1 MCGLAGLFHPDG
13 AEIDSALL
21 RRMAGAMSH
30 RGPDGDGFH
39 VEPGIGLGQR
49 RLAVID
55 VAGGQQPMFNE
66 DGSVAVV
73 FNGMIYN
80 HEALRGTLQAQG
92 HVFRNRCDTEV
103 IVHAW
108 ESWGAEC
115 VQHLAGMFAFA
126 LWDRNRRTLF
136 LARDRLGKKPLH
148 YMRTPGGGLAFASEL
163 GALAGVPGHS
173 RRLNPAAVDDYF
185 AFGFIPDPLTIYE
198 GISKLPAGHTL
209 LAECGGKQAEAR
221 RYWRAAITP
230 GPTTEAEAVPV
241 LVAHLRRS
249 VADRLLADVPLG
261 AFLSGGVDS
270 SAVVAMAAPMRNAP
284 LTTFTIGFEGAG
296 DERPFA
302 AAVAARYGTD
312 HHAEPASFDYIAAA
326 RQQAAIFGE
335 PFGDS
340 SSVPT
345 HEVCRLARRHA
356 TVAISGDGGD
366 EVLGGYRRYQW
377 HLIAEGVRS
386 HIPAGLRRRVIGQLA
401 RAYPKLDRAPRWL
414 RAKHTLTEISLDS
427 ALGYYRTV
435 CKVHHAQRRALFSCT
450 LAAQLDGRDPADR
463 IAAIMDRCD
472 EADPLQQAQMVDLE
486 TYLPGDILTKVDRAS
501 MAASLEVRAP
511 LLDHELVEWGLSLPT
526 ALKIRRGVGKYLLK
540 RAMEPYLPHEI
551 LYRAKQ
557 GFATSLAGQFRQD
570 ADRLRDRLLG
580 EAMADSTLFDAETIA
595 RLIDEHE
602 GGHFDHSGVLW
613 LLLVFE
619 GFLFSQARAAAPE
632 RAEAALAGE

>member
-1 MCGLAGLFHPDG
+1 MCGLAGLFQPGG
-13 AEIDSALL
+13 AEIDAALL
-21 RRMAGAMSH
+21 RRMTGAMSH

-55 VAGGQQPMFNE
+55 VDAGQQPMFNE
-66 DGSVAVV
+66 DGAVALV

-80 HEALRGTLQAQG
+80 HDALRELLQAQG
-92 HVFRNRCDTEV
+92 HVFRTRCDTEV
-103 IVHAW
+103 IIHAW
-108 ESWGAEC
+108 ESWGPDC
-115 VQHLAGMFAFA
+115 VQRLSGMFAFA
-126 LWDRNRRTLF
+126 LWDRNGQTLF

-148 YMRTPGGGLAFASEL
+148 IMGMPGGGLAFASEL

-173 RRLNPAAVDDYF
+173 RRLNPAAIDDYF

-198 GISKLPAGHTL
+198 GISKLPAAHTL
-209 LAECGGKQAEAR
+209 LIRHGKPGIPR
-221 RYWRAAITP
+221 RYWTPAITP
-230 GPTTEAEAVPV
+230 GPQTEAEAVPV
-241 LVAHLRRS
+241 LLAHLRRS

-270 SAVVAMAAPMRNAP
+270 SAVVAMAAPMRDAP

-302 AAVAARYGTD
+302 AAVAARYRTD
-312 HHAEPASFDYIAAA
+312 HHAEPAAFDYIAAA
-326 RQQAAIFGE
+326 RTQATIYGE

-345 HEVCRLARRHA
+345 HAVCQLARRHA

-366 EVLGGYRRYQW
+366 EVLGGYRRHQW

-435 CKVHHAQRRALFSCT
+435 CKVHHAQRRALFSRT
-450 LAAQLDGRDPADR
+450 LAAQLDGHDPADQV
-463 IAAIMDRCD
+463 AAIMDRCD

-511 LLDHELVEWGLSLPT
+511 LLDHSLVEWGLSLPT
-526 ALKIRRGVGKYLLK
+526 ALKIRRGGGKYLLK
-540 RAMEPYLPHEI
+540 RAMEPYLPHDI
-551 LYRAKQ
+551 LYRTKQ
-557 GFATSLAGQFRQD
+557 GFAASLANQFRAG

-580 EAMADSTLFDAETIA
+580 DAMAGSGLFDAGTLA

-602 GGHFDHSGVLW
+602 EGRFDHSGVLW

-619 GFLFSQARAAAPE
+619 GFLFSQAKPPAAV
-632 RAEAALAGE
+632 RAEVALAGE